1 MGLGSYNTQSSLEDC
16 IMGKK
21 INYNFICPLC
31 NKKVEH
37 CVLCRDKKCDSCLVA
52 GYSKSKRG
60 TVTFFHK
67 RCFPS
72 VD

>member
-1 MGLGSYNTQSSLEDC
+1 
-16 IMGKK
+16 MGKK